1 MWALA
6 RRWPLA
12 GVRGRLRMARRD
24 TAATRPYGP
33 FSTPSHCDKL
43 VVVVAD
49 SKGSADGWMDG
60 WIDPWLGA
68 HGTACGLGQVLGGW
82 ERTVCVLA
90 TPSSYKLSGKSL
102 GNRTSKIGLMRPLCM
117 VRVPKPCL

>member
-60 WIDPWLGA
+60 SIP
-68 HGTACGLGQVLGGW
+68 GLVPMGPHVALAKYWVAGS
-82 ERTVCVLA
+82 ERCVC
-90 TPSSYKLSGKSL
+90 
-102 GNRTSKIGLMRPLCM
+102 
-117 VRVPKPCL
+117 